1 MTTAEPELLEPKKPE
16 RIASVDILRGLAMI
30 LMALDHARN
39 YFGPTPFDPM
49 DAELSTPGWYFTR
62 WVTYFCAP
70 VFVFLA
76 GTSAFMVGQRGMSKN
91 DLSRRLFLRGVW
103 LILLELTLIDASW
116 GFLFAG
122 VWILQVI
129 WAIGWSMIVLAFL
142 IYLPLPI
149 IGAFGIAMI
158 GYHNMLDHIWQPGP
172 SVFNSDLWA
181 VLHVQR
187 PLAGFGQSSVP
198 GLQRVW
204 VLYPLI
210 PWIGVMAL
218 GYRFGSML
226 VKPKRDMI
234 CYATGSF
241 MVVSFVLL
249 RAFSL
254 YGDTTVWW
262 MGDAGPI
269 NLMSFLH
276 TQKYPPS
283 LQFVL
288 MTLGPAILAMPLLER
303 LARATPRLIEPVR
316 VFGNVAMFYYILHIP
331 LTHITGGLLS
341 MALYN
346 TWIAW
351 VFTGQFPE
359 SYTPRL
365 WLVYVAWI
373 GIVSAL
379 YPACAWY
386 ARYKRRHKYW
396 WMVYV

>member
-1 MTTAEPELLEPKKPE
+1 MTTAQPVPLEPKKLE

-39 YFGPTPFDPM
+39 YFGPTAFDPL
-49 DAELSTPGWYFTR
+49 DPELSSPGWYLTR

-76 GTSAFMVGQRGMSKN
+76 GTSAFIVGQRMTKN
-91 DLSRRLFLRGVW
+91 DLSRRLFMRGVF

-116 GFLFAG
+116 GFLLAG

-142 IYLPLPI
+142 IRLPLPI

-158 GYHNMLDHIWQPGP
+158 GYHNMLDHLWQPGP
-172 SVFNSDLWA
+172 SIFNSDLWA

-187 PLAGFGQSSVP
+187 PLTSTGMSYIGMPSVI
-198 GLQRVW
+198 

-226 VKPKRDMI
+226 VKPNRDAI
-234 CYATGSF
+234 CYATGAF
-241 MVVSFVLL
+241 MIVSFVLL
-249 RAFSL
+249 RAFSH

-262 MGDAGPI
+262 MGDAGPL

-288 MTLGPAILAMPLLER
+288 MTLGPAILAMPLLEK
-303 LARATPRLIEPVR
+303 LAKAAPRLIEPVR

-331 LTHITGGLLS
+331 LTHFTSGLLS
-341 MALYN
+341 FALYD

-351 VFTGQFPE
+351 VFTGQFPQ

-365 WLVYVAWI
+365 WLVYAAWM
-373 GIVSAL
+373 GIVLAL
-379 YPACAWY
+379 YLPCAWY